1 MICLSYS
8 DYSHSQSNGRYRPI
22 STDCFLLE
30 FISLIF
36 YPTYDLQVMSQYTHN
51 CRLLARRCHQ
61 WHHVQRPY
69 LSTCSQTGPKVCII
83 GSGPAGFYTA
93 QQILK
98 TTTPIWTGK
107 VWSCTRPPRSKATAE
122 NERCSFVGNVSVG
135 KDVSIHELQ
144 QAYNVV
150 VLSYGAEADRELGI
164 PGEGLVGVES
174 ARSFVGWYNGLP
186 EHRHLQPNLN
196 TEVAVV
202 IGQGNVALDIARILL
217 TPIRLLQETDIT
229 EYALEALTRSKIRRV
244 HVVGRRG
251 PLQAAFTIK
260 ELREMV
266 TMPDCRT
273 VFTAEDFSGVE
284 EALAGIPRP
293 RKRLT
298 ELMLKSVTGRG
309 QTEQEVQRLADAS
322 REFYVKFLR
331 SPIQVLPS
339 ADGKRLRALELAV
352 NVLEGSGKSVRAR
365 STDDREVIDCGLILR
380 SVGYRSV
387 AIEKSIPFDH
397 SHGTIAHEN
406 GKVNGKQG
414 LYCSGWVKRGP
425 TGVILDTM
433 SDGFQTGKLI
443 LRDIESGVVS
453 AETRPGSEAILR
465 HLSNKGVQTVS
476 FDDWK
481 RIDAVEIER
490 GRERGKPREKLT
502 DLKEMLRICTER

>member
-1 MICLSYS
+1 
-8 DYSHSQSNGRYRPI
+8 
-22 STDCFLLE
+22 
-30 FISLIF
+30 
-36 YPTYDLQVMSQYTHN
+36 MSQYTHN

-98 TTTPIWTGK
+98 GNPSIHVDILDRLPLPYGLVRFGVAPDHPEVKNVINTFA
-107 VWSCTRPPRSKATAE
+107 ATAE